1 MRTDPTDTG
10 GLFVGRRPGTRP
22 VRYRRLPE
30 RGSEGRR
37 RIDALLAAG
46 ILALMAAINLA
57 FWGPIPLAGLWLG
70 SRIQYWTGNAA
81 GGILVAFLAILGA
94 LLLGLVALKQLDA
107 VWVLVRRAAGHDQ
120 RRGVIGRMFAATCVV
135 GAVCFGIWFVLFSGA
150 ELAPIGVRL

>member
-30 RGSEGRR
+30 RGSTGRR
-37 RIDALLAAG
+37 RIDGLVAG
-46 ILALMAAINLA
+46 AILALMAAINLA

-70 SRIQYWTGNAA
+70 SRVQYWTGSAA

-107 VWVLVRRAAGHDQ
+107 LWILVRRAAGHDQ
-120 RRGVIGRMFAATCVV
+120 RTGVIGRMFAVTCVI

-150 ELAPIGVRL
+150 EFAPVGVHF